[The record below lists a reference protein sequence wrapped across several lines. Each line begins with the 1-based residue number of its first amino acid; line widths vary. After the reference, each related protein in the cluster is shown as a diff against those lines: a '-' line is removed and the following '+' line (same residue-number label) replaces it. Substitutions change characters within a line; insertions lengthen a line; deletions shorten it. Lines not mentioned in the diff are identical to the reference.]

1 MEGLVFWLIVL
12 IVVGVIAYG
21 LYRKARRNREVV
33 ACINCGN
40 RMTYR
45 RFRERDGCVQCGSDL
60 YEKVE

>member
-1 MEGLVFWLIVL
+1 MEGLVFWVIVIL
-12 IVVGVIAYG
+12 VVGVLVYG
-21 LYRKARRNREVV
+21 LYWRRRRDREVV

-45 RFRERDGCVQCGSDL
+45 RFKERDGCVQCGSDL

>member
-1 MEGLVFWLIVL
+1 MEGLIFWLMVV
-12 IVVGVIAYG
+12 IVVGLLVYG
-21 LYRKARRNREVV
+21 FYRGRRDREVV

-45 RFRERDGCVQCGSDL
+45 RFRKRDGCIQCGSDL